1 MNTQA
6 SLPAIGSRAT
16 VAPVSSVAEYLHG
29 KTGVVESHRP
39 SITEGQQVA
48 VIRFD
53 VPVSRHW
60 SPSIPLETIG
70 LRADQIA

>member
-1 MNTQA
+1 MKTKLPPIA
-6 SLPAIGSRAT
+6 SRVT

-29 KTGVVESHRP
+29 HAGTVEAHKDSA
-39 SITEGQQVA
+39 TEGCPVA

-60 SPSIPLETIG
+60 SPSVPLETIG
-70 LRADQIA
+70 LRADQIQ